1 MYNRKPM
8 EKKKEGMG
16 SIDQDLS
23 FKKIMKDVE
32 LFGNTLFS
40 LNLIAM

>member
-16 SIDQDLS
+16 SVDQDLS
-23 FKKIMKDVE
+23 FRKIMKDVE
-32 LFGNTLFS
+32 LFGKHS
-40 LNLIAM
+40 LSLSI